1 MTTLGYVDGDGRAVP
16 GGGDARSAEE
26 IEADRASRRWRT
38 LWRTHFYAG
47 VFAAPILVMFALTG
61 LVILYTQPIND
72 FVQHDKRVVA
82 DGGEWRSF
90 DAQQRAVERAYP
102 DAEVVSVIV
111 PRNDTASTE
120 FGLDSGRSAFVNP
133 YTNEV
138 LGTVDPGGGI
148 VGLANRLHGF
158 FNNEQRMIRLPTIAF
173 LFDGGPVM
181 RDFVL
186 GDVILEI
193 FACWAVVL
201 VLSGL
206 YLWWPRKSRA
216 QGGRSTKGVIVP
228 RVGKK
233 GRARWR
239 DLHAI
244 PGMLGLVG
252 VLFVLVTG
260 LFWSSYWAGSFNA
273 FADKVT
279 PNAWVDAPNSG
290 VVTKGDINRLGRG
303 INWNTADAVVPNTE
317 DVGIDPT
324 DLPAR
329 MSLDDVVT
337 IAEKE
342 GMKPGYLVAYPIDG
356 TDDAGNP
363 TFGSFGVENSWP
375 RKTQEARTV
384 YLDQFTGKTIDSMDV
399 YGYGAVSL
407 ASDYTVSTHMG
418 TQFGLVNRIVMTGVC
433 LLVVWSVISA
443 VVMYVKRRRG
453 RSLGLPRRPEDV
465 GLGTTLMVLF
475 IGTALIFPLF
485 GITAL
490 IILGLDRFVIRR
502 IPKLR
507 ATFGQR

>member
-1 MTTLGYVDGDGRAVP
+1 MSGLQYVDGAGQVVP
-16 GGGDARSAEE
+16 GRDDARSTED
-26 IEADRASRRWRT
+26 IKADRASRRWRT

-47 VFAAPILVMFALTG
+47 VFAAPILVMFAITG

-72 FVQHDKRVVA
+72 LLQRDERVVA

-102 DAEVVSVIV
+102 DAEVVSVVV
-111 PRNDTASTE
+111 PRNATASTQ
-120 FGLDSGRSAFVNP
+120 FGLDSGTAVFVDP

-138 LGTVDPGGGI
+138 LGTTDPNGGI
-148 VGLANRLHGF
+148 VGLSNRLHGF

-173 LFDGGPVM
+173 LFDDGPVM

-193 FACWAVVL
+193 FACWAIVL
-201 VLSGL
+201 VCSGL
-206 YLWWPRKSRA
+206 YLWWPRRSRA

-244 PGMLGLVG
+244 PGMVGLAG

-279 PNAWVDAPNSG
+279 PNEWVDAPDSAL
-290 VVTKGDINRLGRG
+290 VTKGELNRLGQG

-317 DVGIDPT
+317 GTGIDPT

-329 MSLDDVVT
+329 MSLDDVVA

-342 GMKPGYLVAYPIDG
+342 GMKPGYLVAYPVDG

-363 TFGSFGVENSWP
+363 TFGSFVIENSWP
-375 RKTQEARTV
+375 RKTSEARTV

-407 ASDYTVSTHMG
+407 ASDTLVSVHMG
-418 TQFGLVNRIVMTGVC
+418 TQLGLVNRIVMTALC
-433 LLVVWSVISA
+433 LLVIWSVISA
-443 VVMYVKRRRG
+443 VVMYVKRRRS
-453 RSLGLPRRPEDV
+453 RSLGLPRRPENV

-475 IGTALIFPLF
+475 IGTALVFPLF

-490 IILGLDRFVIRR
+490 IVLGLDRFVIRK
-502 IPKLR
+502 IPTLR

>member
-1 MTTLGYVDGDGRAVP
+1 MSGLQYVDGSGQVVSGR
-16 GGGDARSAEE
+16 GDARSVED
-26 IEADRASRRWRT
+26 IKADRASRRWRT

-47 VFAAPILVMFALTG
+47 VFAAPILVMFAITG

-72 FVQHDKRVVA
+72 FLQHDKRVVA

-90 DAQQRAVERAYP
+90 DAQERAVERAYP

-111 PRNDTASTE
+111 PRNATSSTQ
-120 FGLDSGRSAFVNP
+120 FGLDSGAVVFVNP

-138 LGTVDPGGGI
+138 LGTTNPDGGI
-148 VGLANRLHGF
+148 VGLANRLHGT
-158 FNNEQRMIRLPTIAF
+158 FNNDTRMVRLPTIAF
-173 LFDGGPVM
+173 VFDDGPIM

-193 FACWAVVL
+193 FACWAIVL
-201 VLSGL
+201 VCSGL

-216 QGGRSTKGVIVP
+216 QGGRSTKGAIVP
-228 RVGKK
+228 RVGKQ

-244 PGMLGLVG
+244 PGMLGMVG

-279 PNAWVDAPNSG
+279 PNAWVDAPSSG
-290 VVTKGDINRLGRG
+290 VVTKGDLNRLGRG

-317 DVGIDPT
+317 GTGIDPT

-342 GMKPGYLVAYPIDG
+342 GMKPGYLVAFPVDG

-363 TFGSFGVENSWP
+363 TFGVENSWP
-375 RKTQEARTV
+375 RKTQEARTI
-384 YLDQFTGKTIDSMDV
+384 YLDQFTGKTIDTMDV

-418 TQFGLVNRIVMTGVC
+418 TQFGLLNRVVMTTIC

-443 VVMYVKRRRG
+443 VVMYVKRRRKG
-453 RSLGLPRRPEDV
+453 SLGLPRRPEEV

-485 GITAL
+485 GVTAL
-490 IILGLDRFVIRR
+490 IVLGLDRFVIRKL
-502 IPKLR
+502 PKLR
-507 ATFGQR
+507 TAFGQR